1 MAPAFL
7 GLWRYKME
15 FNIDARRGVVYIKIS
30 FENFNDLKW
39 LKENLWLELM
49 KRWSEFTGLR
59 RRTDG
64 DINS

>member
-1 MAPAFL
+1 
-7 GLWRYKME
+7 ME
-15 FNIDARRGVVYIKIS
+15 FNIDAHRGIVYIKIS
-30 FENFNDLKW
+30 FMNFNDLKW

-49 KRWSEFTGLR
+49 KRWFEFTVLR